1 MAKIKSGAYY
11 MIGEAVFRVIGL
23 DRTGTARYKGV
34 HLYDI
39 EYLGSLPLPIP
50 SKMFA
55 DKIKTCTRI
64 TKEVADIMVRS

>member
-1 MAKIKSGAYY
+1 MLGNV
-11 MIGEAVFRVIGL
+11 VFKVIGL
-23 DRTGTARYKGV
+23 DRTGTARYIGV

-39 EYLGSLPLPIP
+39 EYLESTPLPFR

-64 TKEVADIMVRS
+64 TKEVADIMVNS

>member
-11 MIGEAVFRVIGL
+11 MLGDVVFKVIGL

-39 EYLGSLPLPIP
+39 EYLSLPLPIP

-64 TKEVADIMVRS
+64 PKEVADIMVNS

>member
-11 MIGEAVFRVIGL
+11 MVGEAVFKVLGL

-39 EYLGSLPLPIP
+39 EYLGSAPLPFR
-50 SKMFA
+50 SKMFS
-55 DKIKTCTRI
+55 DRIKKCTRI
-64 TKEVADIMVRS
+64 TKEVADIMVNS